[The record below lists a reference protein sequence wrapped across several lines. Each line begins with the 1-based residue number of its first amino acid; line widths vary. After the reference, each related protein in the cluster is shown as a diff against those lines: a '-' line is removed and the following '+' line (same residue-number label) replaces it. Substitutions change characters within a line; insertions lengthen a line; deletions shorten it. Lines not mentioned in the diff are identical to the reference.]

1 MGREAGE
8 GDAEVDVEEPEPDTT
23 GVELYDHVAQGH
35 QPYLA
40 SCSSDKEM
48 AASAGTAGR
57 DGPGTE
63 PFDGL
68 GWTCQPGCRSS
79 CWPRRANTEQDVSF
93 PKRLYYDIL

>member
-63 PFDGL
+63 PPTASVGPANLDR
-68 GWTCQPGCRSS
+68 CQTSATQGAAQQGSI
-79 CWPRRANTEQDVSF
+79 A
-93 PKRLYYDIL
+93 K